1 MIRLAGLVSALVG
14 AAVLSAPSAAADQ
27 DAYLSQLKDR
37 YAFLTAQQL
46 LAEGERVC
54 AAERAGTLSPD
65 MTTMVAD
72 DLKVSIS
79 AALEIVSAAEWN
91 LC

>member
-1 MIRLAGLVSALVG
+1 MIRIACLVSAVVG

-27 DAYLSQLKDR
+27 DEYLLRLKDR

-54 AAERAGTLSPD
+54 AAERAGVLSPD
-65 MTTMVAD
+65 KTTMVAD
-72 DLKVSIS
+72 DLEVSIS